1 MFGIC
6 GSSAAPLSLLWP
18 TTTTMLE
25 KSGFSV
31 VDLKLAAN
39 VDGILRSVQY
49 VFEDAKLNPK

>member
-1 MFGIC
+1 
-6 GSSAAPLSLLWP
+6 
-18 TTTTMLE
+18 MLE